1 MGILPLTVRPRGFQ
15 AQLLVAHEEF
25 LLQFGGT
32 MAQDYVS
39 PQEALW
45 TFDVSSCTWRQQF
58 PSGVMPEPVTAR
70 GLAVANGRAYLL
82 SFPLER
88 EGSHG
93 HLALAPPA
101 SCRRHTPT
109 CFGGTTQGLEPKLH
123 LCPDDPNQWQAAT
136 SIQCIRQQ
144 PVAPGLEALDLS
156 CARFNIAANVTN
168 MFTDELFTDA
178 RVVVEGRVWHV
189 HRAMLAPASPI
200 LKDASHVVC
209 NCFKELLDEDGLEQ
223 LDEHLA
229 SYTAAQVVH
238 QPLCGAHM
246 PACAEMSLCP
256 SQSERVDKGCLVGV
270 HCADAAIQTCPG
282 GIHCADAATQTNGGS
297 LRKDTA
303 QSGRGLLAGNA
314 ESAQETMLRNSQP
327 TTVDGR
333 PAVVIAHGAE
343 TPNSPVPQKDVME
356 APGGSATGLL
366 PSTNS
371 PQDEAQVLH
380 EQPNEDAPVLQVD
393 ILLRLQVAHLTG
405 PQPTL
410 GSLWTVTA
418 ASA

>member
-1 MGILPLTVRPRGFQ
+1 MDQLSSCHLKALVSLAGGYRLSSSSRATLLEAVSSELQSVNGKTWHVSNCKQLSPHRVFGGLVFFGGKFWVYGEVHQQTGPSVSHRQLRTPAQSALNQSTMLCGLTVLVWSMGESSTSQ
-15 AQLLVAHEEF
+15 LSMAQLLVAHEEF

-32 MAQDYVS
+32 MAQDYGYVGTS
-39 PQEALW
+39 QSHPQG
-45 TFDVSSCTWRQQF
+45 RF
-58 PSGVMPEPVTAR
+58 PCGGITELPFGDVTAD
-70 GLAVANGRAYLL
+70 AMQLL
-82 SFPLER
+82 LEWIY
-88 EGSHG
+88 GN
-93 HLALAPPA
+93 A
-101 SCRRHTPT
+101 
-109 CFGGTTQGLEPKLH
+109 K
-123 LCPDDPNQWQAAT
+123 
-136 SIQCIRQQ
+136 
-144 PVAPGLEALDLS
+144 
-156 CARFNIAANVTN
+156 
-168 MFTDELFTDA
+168 
-178 RVVVEGRVWHV
+178 
-189 HRAMLAPASPI
+189 
-200 LKDASHVVC
+200 VC

-393 ILLRLQVAHLTG
+393 ILLRLQVTLPSSIAAHLIM
-405 PQPTL
+405 L
-410 GSLWTVTA
+410 A
-418 ASA
+418 APYQVSQNERESCAS